1 MAEVTRTHSPET
13 NIYYESRM
21 FVNSVLPFS
30 LHIDIMVNTSH
41 HYVHKH
47 KELEILKGISGSG
60 VVYTD
65 MKPIEASENDII
77 IANPNRIHYITSD
90 KVYKY
95 YCLIIDS
102 DFLSSMGID
111 AESVCLEDHI
121 KDPYLSDLM
130 DKIYEEWS
138 SSSEYRSVLLRSYVS
153 ELLILLLR
161 NYHAAQTVSEKE
173 SKTLKKIKQSITY
186 IKNNYKRDITLD
198 EISSVASLS
207 RYHFCREF
215 KKATNLTPVEF
226 INRTRC
232 ELAKELLESKKYTI
246 SDISEL
252 CGFATTAHFS
262 KTFKGFFG
270 SYPSEFVKKL
280 KNEPVLKE
288 TKI

>member
-1 MAEVTRTHSPET
+1 MAEVKRIRSPET

-21 FVNSVLPFS
+21 FVNSALPFS

-60 VVYTD
+60 TVYTD
-65 MKPIEASENDII
+65 MKPIEAGVNDII

-90 KVYKY
+90 NVFEY

-102 DFLSSMGID
+102 DFLSTLGID
-111 AESVCLEDHI
+111 SDGICLEDMI
-121 KDPYLSDLM
+121 KDEYLSELI
-130 DKIYEEWS
+130 DKIYKEWKES
-138 SSSEYRSVLLRSYVS
+138 NEYRSTLLKSYIT
-153 ELLILLLR
+153 ELLILLTR
-161 NYHAAQTVSEKE
+161 NHHAPQTVSEKE

-186 IKNNYKRDITLD
+186 IKNNYKRDISLD

-215 KKATNLTPVEF
+215 KKATGLTPVEF

-232 ELAKELLESKKYTI
+232 ELAKGLLESKKYTI

-280 KNEPVLKE
+280 KNEPILKE
-288 TKI
+288 RII